1 VLKVRSLLSF
11 AVKHFMCVIAVTISQ
26 LLLFICIGYKFGITY
41 YMVNL
46 LLYTCIEDL
55 VTMGYYREVI
65 HVQIMLTS
73 CTAAAEASLR
83 L

>member
-1 VLKVRSLLSF
+1 
-11 AVKHFMCVIAVTISQ
+11 
-26 LLLFICIGYKFGITY
+26 
-41 YMVNL
+41 MVNL